1 MAVVDE
7 MRHKFVEGFGYIVE
21 MMQKKEEFI
30 NYDDPDSI
38 ETVATAIKNISN
50 AILSLN
56 RDYRDLLDDHDKVK
70 IVIDQAQ
77 EFETL

>member
-21 MMQKKEEFI
+21 MMQKEEEFI

>member
-21 MMQKKEEFI
+21 MMQTKEEFI